1 MNPHARSVNTFRQ
14 QFRWQRRSHCL
25 WLIRAFAGSTIPL
38 ASDDATP
45 GHRFDFDL
53 FAVFMLP
60 QSLQRQTTASTDFG
74 VVRNIDFLNA
84 CGKVRVISALR
95 SRICWL
101 LPSFLLRGG
110 LLVWIIEP
118 IRTIAGGL
126 LFCFLTEALCFELS
140 DFGLRFFQFRL
151 QLRVSLDRPSMHTAP
166 VADLTTQLDILCTQL
181 PDFTTQLFHQSP

>member
-1 MNPHARSVNTFRQ
+1 
-14 QFRWQRRSHCL
+14 
-25 WLIRAFAGSTIPL
+25 
-38 ASDDATP
+38 
-45 GHRFDFDL
+45 
-53 FAVFMLP
+53 MLP

-84 CGKVRVISALR
+84 CGGLRVISALR

-126 LFCFLTEALCFELS
+126 LFCFLTEAFRFDLS
-140 DFGLRFFQFRL
+140 DFGLRLIQFGL
-151 QLRVSLDRPSMHTAP
+151 QVRIPFNRVGMPAFPVTNVAP
-166 VADLTTQLDILCTQL
+166 QSIHLLTQLGIFTPQFGVLSTQL
-181 PDFTTQLFHQSP
+181 HDSMTQLFQQSP